1 MFARLTLPYLLI
13 VVLFFATIQ
22 ACQSPREVKFRQ
34 YFVQGEQLYIKHCSN
49 CHQKEGTGLGLL
61 YPPLNES
68 DFMDE
73 NFGRVICLM
82 KNGIS
87 GEITVNGKTFNQPM
101 PGVPTL
107 TDLELAEIAT
117 FIYNNWGQERGLI
130 EIDQITNSLAACAD

>member
-1 MFARLTLPYLLI
+1 
-13 VVLFFATIQ
+13 
-22 ACQSPREVKFRQ
+22 
-34 YFVQGEQLYIKHCSN
+34 
-49 CHQKEGTGLGLL
+49 
-61 YPPLNES
+61 
-68 DFMDE
+68 MDE

>member
-1 MFARLTLPYLLI
+1 MI
-13 VVLFFATIQ
+13 VVLFVTTIQ
-22 ACQSPREVKFRQ
+22 ACQSPEEVKFKQ

-68 DFMDE
+68 DFMDKNLE
-73 NFGRVICLM
+73 QVICLM

-87 GEITVNGKTFNQPM
+87 GEIRVNGKAFNQPM

-117 FIYNNWGQERGLI
+117 YIYNNWGKNKGLI
-130 EIDQITNSLAACAD
+130 EIEQVTNSLAACVD